1 MIGHFRQPRLP
12 KVMGPKSWTTSLVHG
27 EPKDFGRL
35 PHPPGT
41 LGTAEAVE
49 GLQEN
54 VLFCV
59 IHSGRDV
66 HDLLK

>member
-1 MIGHFRQPRLP
+1 MSSLMIFQYCMIGNFRQPRLP

-41 LGTAEAVE
+41 LGMAEA
-49 GLQEN
+49 
-54 VLFCV
+54 
-59 IHSGRDV
+59 D
-66 HDLLK
+66 DLMVWWL

>member
-1 MIGHFRQPRLP
+1 MIGHFRPRLP

-41 LGTAEAVE
+41 LGMAEA
-49 GLQEN
+49 
-54 VLFCV
+54 
-59 IHSGRDV
+59 D
-66 HDLLK
+66 DLMVWWL